1 MQLNFMERSWLIH
14 ELDNNIR
21 DKAAWIYDRPFHDL
35 IKYIVNALHMAVLLY
50 EHKVCIIKS
59 TSSN

>member
-1 MQLNFMERSWLIH
+1 MERSWLIH